1 MTKPTDIILRGPDDG
16 ERDSIFHPVLLAVMD
31 DEGVD
36 FTGVGT
42 IEFLKGRPN
51 TPLPFRLVPAPD
63 GQYIMALVGRDRA
76 EFLENLDEFALWTPA
91 YAAFFNLDTAYPV
104 LLLDAFE
111 Q

>member
-1 MTKPTDIILRGPDDG
+1 MADPKDIILRGPDDG

-51 TPLPFRLVPAPD
+51 TLLPFRLVPAPD
-63 GQYIMALVGRDRA
+63 GNYIMALVGRNRA
-76 EFLENLDEFALWTPA
+76 EFLEVLDEFALWTPN
-91 YAAFFNLDTAYPV
+91 YAEFFNLDTAYPV